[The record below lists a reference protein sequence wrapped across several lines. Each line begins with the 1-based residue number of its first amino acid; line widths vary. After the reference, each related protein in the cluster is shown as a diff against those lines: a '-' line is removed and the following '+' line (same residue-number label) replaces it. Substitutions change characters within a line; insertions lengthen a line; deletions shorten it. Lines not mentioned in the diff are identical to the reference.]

1 MAPEEEERRPIG
13 QDILAGLT
21 VSFVAVSLG
30 AAFGIASGREDGA
43 FIGILSSAVIASVT
57 SAVGGTRIQCSGP
70 TAPMTA
76 VMAPLVAAVTVG
88 ELRSKMEGLGISAD
102 VFLNV
107 VLLLTGVLLALG
119 GVFRLGA
126 LIHRV
131 PQVVLSGFM
140 SGIGFLIVRAEAGKL
155 LGLFEQKKIGGD
167 MIVNVIVALATLTL
181 CFVAPKMIKR
191 LPGPPPLP
199 GTFAAI
205 IVVTAAVHAFGFQ
218 GKSPSEFMYLEFAH
232 LGGVASIADVG
243 SKFRNQLPAP
253 GDFSLPLLR
262 LALPP
267 ACELAFLGYLDTLL
281 TSLIVDKLAT
291 RLLKREEVTK
301 TNQELV
307 AQGLANALVAPFG
320 GIPGAQATIRS
331 VLILNEGASR
341 RLAGILVGVF
351 AVIETVLCQG
361 LINMIPKAVF
371 TGVLFK
377 VAYDVIDWDP
387 FSRYVGGYFPPL
399 RGDPAAWRPVA
410 CVDVAFVVAT
420 SAVTVAVNLN
430 AAVISLTAIFY
441 LLRTRIEIPDLQE
454 ESLAAA
460 QIQLIEKPRLS
471 KEYPGSLARP
481 RVGSL

>member
-1 MAPEEEERRPIG
+1 MENERPIG

-43 FIGILSSAVIASVT
+43 FIGIMSSALIASVT
-57 SAVGGTRIQCSGP
+57 SAFGGTRIQCSGP

-76 VMAPLVAAVTVG
+76 VMAPLVAAVTLG
-88 ELRSKMEGLGISAD
+88 ELRSHIEALGIRSD

-107 VLLLTGVLLALG
+107 VLLLTGLLLALG
-119 GVFRLGA
+119 GVCRLGA

-140 SGIGFLIVRAEAGKL
+140 SGIGVLIVKAEAGKL
-155 LGLFEQKKIGGD
+155 LGVFGQKRIGGD
-167 MIVNVIVALATLTL
+167 MLLNVIVALATLAL
-181 CFVAPKMIKR
+181 CFVAPKMIKK
-191 LPGPPPLP
+191 LPRPPPLP

-205 IVVTAAVHAFGFQ
+205 LLVTATVHLVGLSEASLEFTRLGAISSFEELGEKFQ
-218 GKSPSEFMYLEFAH
+218 G
-232 LGGVASIADVG
+232 
-243 SKFRNQLPAP
+243 QLPAL
-253 GDFSLPLLR
+253 GDLSFPLLR

-281 TSLIVDKLAT
+281 TSLVVDKLAT

-341 RLAGILVGVF
+341 RLAGVLVGVF
-351 AVIETVLCQG
+351 AVIELLLCQG
-361 LINMIPKAVF
+361 LINLIPKAVF

-377 VAYDVIDWDP
+377 VAYDVVDWDP
-387 FSRYVGGYFPPL
+387 LVRYAGGLIPWF
-399 RGDPAAWRPVA
+399 RSADWRRVSA
-410 CVDVAFVVAT
+410 LDVAFIVAT
-420 SAVTVAVNLN
+420 AAVTVSVNLN
-430 AAVISLTAIFY
+430 IAVLSLTALFY
-441 LLRTRIEIPDLQE
+441 MLRTKVHLEDLQE
-454 ESLAAA
+454 EKVEVS
-460 QIQLIEKPRLS
+460 QVQLIAKP
-471 KEYPGSLARP
+471 
-481 RVGSL
+481 